1 MKRMDFERQINA
13 SMRGLLPDHLGM
25 AIDSVTD
32 SEVTGRLTVT
42 SQLCTSGEILHGGA
56 IMAFADTLG
65 AVGAFVNLSPGTR
78 TSTVESKTNFVRA
91 ARLGETVTAT
101 SRLLNKGRTLMLW
114 QTEIRNGDGKL
125 IALVTQSQIIMTA

>member
-1 MKRMDFERQINA
+1 MEFEQQVNA
-13 SMRGLLPDHLGM
+13 SMRGSLPDHLGM
-25 AIDSVTD
+25 VIDRVTETEVSGHLSVTK
-32 SEVTGRLTVT
+32 
-42 SQLCTSGEILHGGA
+42 QLCTSGEILHGGA

-65 AVGAFVNLSPGTR
+65 AVGAVVNLPPGAR

-114 QTEIRNGDGKL
+114 QTEIRNGDAKL
-125 IALVTQSQIIMTA
+125 IALVTQSQIIMTG

>member
-1 MKRMDFERQINA
+1 MMDLEQQINA
-13 SMRGLLPDHLGM
+13 SMQGLLPDHLGM
-25 AIDSVTD
+25 VIDRITD
-32 SEVTGRLTVT
+32 NEVSGHLTVVK
-42 SQLCTSGEILHGGA
+42 QLCTSGAILHGGA

-65 AVGAFVNLSPGTR
+65 AIGAFVNLPSGAR

-114 QTEIRNGDGKL
+114 QTELRNEEAKL
-125 IALVTQSQIIMTA
+125 IALVTQSQIIMTG

>member
-1 MKRMDFERQINA
+1 MQLDEQISA

-25 AIDSVTD
+25 VIDSVTD
-32 SEVTGRLTVT
+32 TEVTGRLTVARH
-42 SQLCTSGEILHGGA
+42 LCTSGEILHGGA

-65 AVGAFVNLSPGTR
+65 AVGAFVNLPSGAR

-91 ARLGETVTAT
+91 ARLGETVTAA

-114 QTEIRNGDGKL
+114 QTEIRNADGKL
-125 IALVTQSQIIMTA
+125 VALVTQSQIVMTA

>member
-1 MKRMDFERQINA
+1 MELEEPIRE

-25 AIDSVTD
+25 IIERVTD
-32 SEVTGRLTVT
+32 TEVSGRLVVT
-42 SQLCTSGEILHGGA
+42 RQLCTSGEVLHGGT

-65 AVGAFVNLSPGTR
+65 AVGAFVNLPPGAR

-91 ARLGETVTAT
+91 ARLGETVSAT

-114 QTEIRNGDGKL
+114 QTEVSNADGKL
-125 IALVTQSQIIMTA
+125 LALVTQSQIIMTG

>member
-1 MKRMDFERQINA
+1 MTREQQLSD

-25 AIDSVTD
+25 SIDRVTD
-32 SEVTGRLTVT
+32 TEVSGHLTVAKH
-42 SQLCTSGEILHGGA
+42 LCTSGGILHGGT

-65 AVGAFVNLSPGTR
+65 AVGASVNLPPGAGTA
-78 TSTVESKTNFVRA
+78 TVESKTNFVRA
-91 ARLGETVTAT
+91 ARLGETVTAI

-125 IALVTQSQIIMTA
+125 IALVTQSQIVMTA